1 MPLDRPDVLVLAGGG
16 TLGEAW
22 MRRLLDGAAT
32 AAGIDFRECEY
43 FVGTSAGSIVAAF
56 LAAGRAP
63 DSGAEARA
71 ARDWANAAEGNGER
85 PAALPHARTAVTAA
99 AAAPLAPI
107 ALATATPGGAVARAA
122 ALRAAPRTTRS
133 MPGLGR
139 LIDAEGARF
148 DGRLRI
154 VAVDRRNGRR
164 VVFGAPDAPAARVG
178 EAVLA
183 SCSVP
188 WIFAP
193 VEIGGR
199 EYVDGGVWSP
209 TNLDATPA
217 RRGTRGAVPQPDR
230 LAPGHALG
238 VRRAARVL
246 ALGRAGG
253 DARAAGARR
262 DGAHDRARRPRRRGD
277 GREPDGPRPRRR
289 GAGRRLRPGQGA
301 GGMSHQDI
309 NRALWDGMADQW
321 VEPGRRDWATP
332 DPHWGMWRVPE
343 AEIGALPDVN
353 GLDTIEL
360 GCGTAYFSGLA
371 RPPRRA
377 ARRHRPVARA
387 SSPPPARCR
396 RSTASSSR

>member
-1 MPLDRPDVLVLAGGG
+1 MGVRVPAQGVRSGSDYATERPSHPRFAPAAPSALPLNAQLKFAPSYPPQMPLDRPDVLVLAGGG

-22 MRRLLDGAAT
+22 MRSLLDGAGT

-71 ARDWANAAEGNGER
+71 ARDWAAAADGNGT
-85 PAALPHARTAVTAA
+85 PPALPRPSAGSSAA

-122 ALRAAPRTTRS
+122 ALRAAPRTKRS

-148 DGRLRI
+148 DGRLRV

-217 RRGTRGAVPQPDR
+217 RRGTRGAVPEPDR

-238 VRRAARVL
+238 LRRAARVL

-262 DGAHDRARRPRRRGD
+262 DGAHDRAP
-277 GREPDGPRPRRR
+277 
-289 GAGRRLRPGQGA
+289 
-301 GGMSHQDI
+301 
-309 NRALWDGMADQW
+309 
-321 VEPGRRDWATP
+321 TP
-332 DPHWGMWRVPE
+332 
-343 AEIGALPDVN
+343 A
-353 GLDTIEL
+353 
-360 GCGTAYFSGLA
+360 
-371 RPPRRA
+371 PPRRWA
-377 ARRHRPVARA
+377 
-387 SSPPPARCR
+387 
-396 RSTASSSR
+396 